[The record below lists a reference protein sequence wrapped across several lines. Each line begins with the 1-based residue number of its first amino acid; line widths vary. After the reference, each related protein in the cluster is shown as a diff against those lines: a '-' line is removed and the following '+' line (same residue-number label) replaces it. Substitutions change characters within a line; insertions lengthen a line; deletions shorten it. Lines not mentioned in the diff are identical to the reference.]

1 MSVSQTPA
9 LCTVLSRGGA
19 REPTHLSRQQD
30 EGGIEQ
36 DQVEVDHDLQ
46 VSLYAAAGGGGS
58 HLSPQSRGVA
68 GHALCGRLE
77 QPRPRG

>member
-1 MSVSQTPA
+1 MKG
-9 LCTVLSRGGA
+9 LCPVAISDPSPPHLLLSRGWA

-46 VSLYAAAGGGGS
+46 VSL
-58 HLSPQSRGVA
+58 
-68 GHALCGRLE
+68 
-77 QPRPRG
+77 